1 MSNTMSVDT
10 FSQAAGESKAA
21 VKNAGY
27 QEDKGTWH
35 SPEKEEVAKKWLE
48 DHSMRTHQFTVR
60 ESAPPGLV
68 AFRARILAAV
78 PGKSLNNRVY
88 TRELLKQTAPLYVS
102 NGPNPRPFI
111 LDHDIEHSERV
122 TGLITSASYG
132 VQEAMDGRPVEGLW
146 LEALGYMDD
155 KLFAKMVGSKVI
167 PPFVRGVSIGGEG
180 EGEFTG
186 DGVLIRRF
194 QPAELSVT
202 AFPGIAMAHV
212 AEINRIREHYLNQSD
227 KMETSNTFQ
236 IREKDISLEEA
247 EKQKLNDSTNP
258 RRIREATLP
267 GPDRGVNDYRPGL
280 PKPTVRSTVVHQV
293 PQPTTSSVSGMEVNP
308 EASTTNSPSS
318 RPMTATGTSSQKG
331 RKGMPTETAP
341 GTAATAGAHG
351 SRDAKAHK
359 IKTPKTG
366 ATTTTHPGHGNL
378 SPSGTG
384 MDSEEEET
392 EEESM
397 QDLGNQTSPLPG
409 SSDQPDNHIDL
420 KRSKNP
426 SAGKPS
432 VNPHAKDG
440 EEEESTRIRNA
451 DAMDDDTDDEEEEGE
466 EESEEEHG
474 PSPHIPGDP
483 VGKKGPHVAD
493 DAYDSPEEEESEET
507 QRINQHDEPVGVT
520 PGAKAGTDSSDD
532 RPEEEEEDGVTLDP
546 IRKTAGQGQHIHA
559 NPTKEESQPKVLF
572 SEAEAIQASAFSLPS
587 NSGILQTLAT
597 LAGPAKAKE
606 AMAKGSVEELVNT
619 LTRPQHYMS
628 KEEAAKLIEAW
639 NKGKM
644 PKEQKPR
651 KIVMGKA
658 AIGRSADLSVPN
670 ARKPPVD
677 ESVVRTRSITST
689 APTFAGS
696 SISTVPTARL
706 EELLEQEKK
715 KPYSNVSYL
724 NAAKRA
730 WHRAVQ
736 DMIQFR

>member
-1 MSNTMSVDT
+1 
-10 FSQAAGESKAA
+10 
-21 VKNAGY
+21 
-27 QEDKGTWH
+27 
-35 SPEKEEVAKKWLE
+35 
-48 DHSMRTHQFTVR
+48 MRTTNFTIR
-60 ESAPPGLV
+60 ETAPAGLV
-68 AFRARILAAV
+68 PFRARILAAV
-78 PGKSLNNRVY
+78 PGKSLNGRIY
-88 TRELLKQTAPLYVS
+88 TRELLKQTAPLYPSTGV
-102 NGPNPRPFI
+102 NPRPFI
-111 LDHDIEHSERV
+111 LDHDIEHAERV
-122 TGLITSASYG
+122 AGLITGSSYG
-132 VQEAMDGRPVEGLW
+132 VQEAMDGQPVEGLW
-146 LEALGYMDD
+146 LEALGYMDE
-155 KLFAKMVGSKVI
+155 KLFAKMAGSKTV
-167 PPFVRGVSIGGEG
+167 PPFIRGVSIGGEG

-202 AFPGIAMAHV
+202 AFPGIPMAHV
-212 AEINRIREHYLNQSD
+212 AQINRIREHYLNQSD

-258 RRIREATLP
+258 RRIREADLP
-267 GPDRGVNDYRPGL
+267 PADRGINDRRPGL
-280 PKPTVRSTVVHQV
+280 PAPAVRTNVLHT
-293 PQPTTSSVSGMEVNP
+293 QPAATTSSDSGFKLNP
-308 EASTTNSPSS
+308 EDSTAGKPRIGGKAPVGQYARGGYSPTSTPGFGKLS
-318 RPMTATGTSSQKG
+318 KSGTGLPEQES
-331 RKGMPTETAP
+331 AP
-341 GTAATAGAHG
+341 GTAAAAGAHG

-384 MDSEEEET
+384 MDSEEEEK

-397 QDLGNQTSPLPG
+397 QDLGNQTNPLPG
-409 SSDQPDNHIDL
+409 SGDQPDDHTDL
-420 KRSKNP
+420 KRSRNP

-440 EEEESTRIRNA
+440 HEEEETVGLAKRLEQLHPGYKVV
-451 DAMDDDTDDEEEEGE
+451 MTKEQEEEEEGGE
-466 EESEEEHG
+466 EEETEQEEEHG
-474 PSPHIPGDP
+474 PSAHIPGDP
-483 VGKKGPHVAD
+483 VGKKGPHAAD
-493 DAYDSPEEEESEET
+493 DAYDSPKEEEESEET
-507 QRINQHDEPVGVT
+507 QRINQHDEPIGVT
-520 PGAKAGTDSSDD
+520 PGAKPGTDSSDD
-532 RPEEEEEDGVTLDP
+532 RPEEEEEDGVVLDP
-546 IRKTAGQGQHIHA
+546 VRKTAGQGQHVHA
-559 NPTKEESQPKVLF
+559 NPTKEENQPKVLF
-572 SEAEAIQASAFSLPS
+572 SEAEAIQARAFSLPS
-587 NSGILQTLAT
+587 SSGILHTLAT

-606 AMAKGSVEELVNT
+606 AMEKGSVEELVNT

-651 KIVMGKA
+651 KIIMGKA
-658 AIGRSADLSVPN
+658 AIGRSADISIPD

-677 ESVVRTRSITST
+677 ESVVRTRSMTST

-706 EELLEQEKK
+706 EELLEEEKK
-715 KPYSNVSYL
+715 KPYSNISYL